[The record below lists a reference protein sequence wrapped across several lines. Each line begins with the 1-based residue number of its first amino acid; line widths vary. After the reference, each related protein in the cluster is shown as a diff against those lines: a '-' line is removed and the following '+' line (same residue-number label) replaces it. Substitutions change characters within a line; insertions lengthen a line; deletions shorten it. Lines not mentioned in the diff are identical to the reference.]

1 MDFSKNPVV
10 YVLQSSLCLS
20 STLCGMLEKKLAKL
34 VSNIISVP
42 TTIKKMS
49 AAKFCDYGLL
59 FNGLHSWQT
68 TNPDQIH
75 ETTTSQKQRR
85 KSMHSHF
92 RTSWNYDTVMI
103 KGEHVIRHFAENQ
116 RGSLLLASNQHWVVS
131 FWFTDFQTKFQ
142 QWVRTY

>member
-1 MDFSKNPVV
+1 MSLNPKLYGFFKESCCLYAPKLSLPVFRTVWNAGEKTSKTCK
-10 YVLQSSLCLS
+10 QH
-20 STLCGMLEKKLAKL
+20 
-34 VSNIISVP
+34 ISVP

-49 AAKFCDYGLL
+49 VTRFCDYGLL

-103 KGEHVIRHFAENQ
+103 KGEHVIKYFAENQ

-131 FWFTDFQTKFQ
+131 FWLTDF
-142 QWVRTY
+142 